1 MSTQVTTSFIQ
12 GFKQGI
18 DILSQQRGSKLQNAV
33 RNEMQNSKQDHYDQI
48 GSTAVVQRT
57 SRHGDTPIVNTP
69 HSRRNVVLNDY
80 EWADLI
86 DRQDRLRLLN
96 DPGNAYST
104 NAAFAMGRKKDELI
118 LDAFTKTQTTGELGA
133 GASADAVQVAF
144 GAAGGS
150 SDPGPLTV
158 EKLLVARSAL
168 LMEDDSEEEMFC
180 ALTQYQMSQLLDD
193 TRISSADYNT
203 VKALVAGNVDS
214 FVGFK
219 FISLAQS
226 LPGMGVT
233 EGVAGAD
240 DSNRPVYFWKKSG
253 IVLSTGVGESGSS
266 ARITERADKSY
277 STQIYYSAS
286 YGSARMEEAKLA
298 IGYADD
304 SDPTA

>member
-1 MSTQVTTSFIQ
+1 MSTQITTSFIQ

-18 DILSQQRGSKLQNAV
+18 DILSQQRGSKLQNTV

-104 NAAFAMGRKKDELI
+104 NAAYAMGRKKDELI

-133 GASADAVQVAF
+133 GASAGSVQVSF
-144 GAAGGS
+144 GSAGA
-150 SDPGPLTV
+150 SDDGPLTV
-158 EKLLVARSAL
+158 EKLLTARGDL

-180 ALTQYQMSQLLDD
+180 ALTQYQMAQLLDD

-203 VKALVAGNVDS
+203 VKALVAGNVDT

-219 FISLAQS
+219 FITLAQS
-226 LPGMGVT
+226 LPGMQVT
-233 EGVAGAD
+233 SGTVGTTDA
-240 DSNRPVYFWKKSG
+240 NRPVYFWKKSG
-253 IVLSTGVGESGSS
+253 IVLSTGVGEAGSS

-298 IGYADD
+298 IGYVGDGA
-304 SDPTA
+304 PTA

>member
-1 MSTQVTTSFIQ
+1 MSTQITTSFIQ

-18 DILSQQRGSKLQNAV
+18 DILTQQKGSKLQNTV
-33 RNEMQNSKQDHYDQI
+33 RNEMQASKQDHYDQI
-48 GSTAVVQRT
+48 GSTSVIQRT
-57 SRHGDTPIVNTP
+57 TRHGDTPLVNTP
-69 HSRRNVVLNDY
+69 HSRRNVTMNDY

-118 LDAFTKTQTTGELGA
+118 LDAFTKVQTTGETGS
-133 GASADAVQVAF
+133 GGSAPATPIVF
-144 GAAGGS
+144 GAPTGT
-150 SDPGPLTV
+150 DPGPLTV
-158 EKLLVARSAL
+158 ERLLLARQQL
-168 LMEDDSEEEMFC
+168 LMEDDTEEEMFC
-180 ALTQYQMSQLLDD
+180 AMTQYQMSQLLDD

-203 VKALVAGNVDS
+203 VKALVSGQVDT

-219 FISLAQS
+219 FVCLAQS
-226 LPGMGVT
+226 LSGIVPT

-240 DSNRPVYFWKKSG
+240 DNNRPVYFWKKSG
-253 IVLSTGVGESGSS
+253 IVLSTGVNESGSS
-266 ARITERADKSY
+266 ARVTERADKSY

-286 YGSARMEEAKLA
+286 FGSARMEEAKLA

-304 SDPTA
+304 SVPAS

>member
-1 MSTQVTTSFIQ
+1 MSTQITNSFIQ

-33 RNEMQNSKQDHYDQI
+33 RNEMQSSKQDHYDQI
-48 GSTAVVQRT
+48 SPTAVVQRT
-57 SRHGDTPIVNTP
+57 SRHGDTPLVNTP
-69 HSRRNVVLNDY
+69 HSRRNVTLNDY

-96 DPGNAYST
+96 APGNAYST
-104 NAAFAMGRKKDELI
+104 NAAYAMGRKKDELI

-133 GASADAVQVAF
+133 GGGAPDVNVVFGSAAASD
-144 GAAGGS
+144 
-150 SDPGPLTV
+150 DGPITV
-158 EKLLVARSAL
+158 EKLIEARTYL
-168 LMEDDSEEEMFC
+168 LSEDDTDEEMFC
-180 ALTQYQMSQLLDD
+180 CLTAYQVGQLLDD
-193 TRISSADYNT
+193 SRISSSDYNT
-203 VKALVAGNVDS
+203 VKALVAGQIDT

-219 FISLAQS
+219 FIQ
-226 LPGMGVT
+226 
-233 EGVAGAD
+233 VANSVNPVNHGSAGSAT
-240 DSNRPVYFWKKSG
+240 SNRPVFFWKKSG

-286 YGSARMEEAKLA
+286 FGSARMEEAKMC

-304 SDPTA
+304 SAPTSS

>member
-1 MSTQVTTSFIQ
+1 MSTQITTSFIQ

-18 DILSQQRGSKLQNAV
+18 DILTQQKGSKLQNAV
-33 RNEMQNSKQDHYDQI
+33 RNEMQSSKQDHYDQI
-48 GSTAVVQRT
+48 GSTSVVQRT

-69 HSRRNVVLNDY
+69 HSRRNVTLNDY
-80 EWADLI
+80 EWADLV

-96 DPGNAYST
+96 DPGNAYSM

-118 LDAFTKTQTTGELGA
+118 LDAFTKTQTTGETGGGSSAPAVAVSFGSA
-133 GASADAVQVAF
+133 GASD
-144 GAAGGS
+144 
-150 SDPGPLTV
+150 DGPLTV
-158 EKLLVARSAL
+158 EKLLTTRGDL
-168 LMEDDSEEEMFC
+168 LMEDDTEEEMFC

-193 TRISSADYNT
+193 TRISSSDYNT
-203 VKALVAGNVDS
+203 VKALVAGNVDT

-219 FISLAQS
+219 FIAIAQS
-226 LPGMGVT
+226 LPGIGVT
-233 EGVAGAD
+233 AGTAGD
-240 DSNRPVYFWKKSG
+240 AGSNRPVFFWRKSG

-286 YGSARMEEAKLA
+286 FGTARMEEEKMR

-304 SDPTA
+304 SGPV

>member
-1 MSTQVTTSFIQ
+1 MSTQITTSFIQ

-18 DILSQQRGSKLQNAV
+18 DILSQQRGSKLQNTV

-80 EWADLI
+80 EWADLV

-104 NAAFAMGRKKDELI
+104 NAAYAMGRKKDELI

-133 GASADAVQVAF
+133 GASADAVQVSF
-144 GAAGGS
+144 GSAAV
-150 SDPGPLTV
+150 SDDGPLTV
-158 EKLLVARSAL
+158 EKLLTARGDL

-180 ALTQYQMSQLLDD
+180 ALTQYQMAQLLDD

-203 VKALVAGNVDS
+203 VRALVAGNVDT

-219 FISLAQS
+219 FITLAQS
-226 LPGMGVT
+226 LPGIQVT
-233 EGVAGAD
+233 SGPVGTTDA
-240 DSNRPVYFWKKSG
+240 NRPVYFWKKSG
-253 IVLSTGVGESGSS
+253 IVLSTGVGEAGSS

-298 IGYADD
+298 IGYVGDGA
-304 SDPTA
+304 PTA

>member
-1 MSTQVTTSFIQ
+1 MSTEITTSFIQ

-48 GSTAVVQRT
+48 SATAVVQRT
-57 SRHGDTPIVNTP
+57 SRHGDTPLVNTP
-69 HSRRNVVLNDY
+69 HSRRNVTLNDY

-104 NAAFAMGRKKDELI
+104 NAAYAMGRKKDELI
-118 LDAFTKTQTTGELGA
+118 LDAFTKSQTTGELGDGGNA
-133 GASADAVQVAF
+133 PAVTTVF
-144 GAAGGS
+144 GTDGTANRTAI
-150 SDPGPLTV
+150 TV
-158 EKLLVARSAL
+158 ENLMSARTHLLA
-168 LMEDDSEEEMFC
+168 EDDSEEDMFC
-180 ALTQYQMSQLLDD
+180 CLTAYQIAQLLDD
-193 TRISSADYNT
+193 SRISSSDYNT
-203 VKALVAGNVDS
+203 VKALVAGQVDT
-214 FVGFK
+214 FLGFK
-219 FISLAQS
+219 FIQVANSVN
-226 LPGMGVT
+226 PVT
-233 EGVAGAD
+233 YGTAGD
-240 DSNRPVYFWKKSG
+240 EDSARPVFFWKKSG

-286 YGSARMEEAKLA
+286 FGSARMEEAKLC

-304 SDPTA
+304 SPPAA

>member
-1 MSTQVTTSFIQ
+1 MSTQITTSFIQ

-133 GASADAVQVAF
+133 GASADAVTTVF
-144 GAAGGS
+144 GTDGTADRAA
-150 SDPGPLTV
+150 LTI
-158 EKLLVARSAL
+158 ENLINTRTHLLS
-168 LMEDDSEEEMFC
+168 EDDSEEEMFAC
-180 ALTQYQMSQLLDD
+180 LTAYQTAQLLDD
-193 TRISSADYNT
+193 PKIQSADYNT
-203 VKALVAGNVDS
+203 VKALVAGQVDT
-214 FVGFK
+214 FLGFK
-219 FISLAQS
+219 FIQVANTVN
-226 LPGMGVT
+226 PVT
-233 EGVAGAD
+233 YGTAGAD
-240 DSNRPVYFWKKSG
+240 SSARPVFFWKKSG
-253 IVLSTGVGESGSS
+253 IVLSTGVGESGSN
-266 ARITERADKSY
+266 ARVTERADKSY

-298 IGYADD
+298 IGYAGDD
-304 SDPTA
+304 APS

>member
-1 MSTQVTTSFIQ
+1 MSTQITTSFIQ

-57 SRHGDTPIVNTP
+57 SRHGDTPLVNTP

-133 GASADAVQVAF
+133 GASADAVTTVF
-144 GAAGGS
+144 GTDGTADRAA
-150 SDPGPLTV
+150 LTV
-158 EKLLVARSAL
+158 ENLINTRTHLLS
-168 LMEDDSEEEMFC
+168 EDDSEEEMFAC
-180 ALTQYQMSQLLDD
+180 MTAYQIAQLLDD
-193 TRISSADYNT
+193 TKIQSADYNT
-203 VKALVAGNVDS
+203 VKALVAGQIDT
-214 FVGFK
+214 FLGFK
-219 FISLAQS
+219 FIQVANTVN
-226 LPGMGVT
+226 PVT
-233 EGVAGAD
+233 YGTAGAA
-240 DSNRPVYFWKKSG
+240 DSARPVFFWKKSG
-253 IVLSTGVGESGSS
+253 IVLSTGVGESGSN
-266 ARITERADKSY
+266 ARVTERADKSY

-298 IGYADD
+298 IGYVGDD
-304 SDPTA
+304 PA